1 MAKKKERGRKT
12 RFGPGRN
19 ARLQAK
25 EARGGGKTTLGQ
37 VYSGRLNRDLYP
49 PSALEFLHICA
60 LEGDENIDKYLPW
73 PKEEYVMSNG
83 EILTTKFDAHVTLR
97 SGRPQMREVSESDE
111 ELDPRKLAQHEAQL
125 LILAGR
131 DLDYVRITRAI
142 LLDQMTLIRNW
153 WDALPRLKAAR
164 GLVLEPY
171 RKEIMRRAEHEGRI
185 NFEALLQDTDPARGA
200 IYQAAIFQCIQAG
213 LLRSNLDS
221 EPLCLSTLVW
231 PREAL
236 K

>member
-1 MAKKKERGRKT
+1 MAKKKERGRKN

-19 ARLQAK
+19 ERLQAK
-25 EARGGGKTTLGQ
+25 DARGGGKTTLGQ
-37 VYSGRLNRDLYP
+37 VYSGRLKCNLYP
-49 PSALEFLHICA
+49 PSALEFLHICT
-60 LEGDENIDKYLPW
+60 LEGDENIGKYVPW
-73 PKEEYVMSNG
+73 PKEEHVMSNG

-125 LILAGR
+125 LTLAGR

-153 WDALPRLKAAR
+153 WDALSGLKAAHE
-164 GLVLEPY
+164 LILEPY
-171 RKEIMRRAEHEGRI
+171 RKEIMRRAELSGRI
-185 NFEALLQDTDPARGA
+185 NFEALLQDTDPALDA
-200 IYQAAIFQCIQAG
+200 NFQAAIFQCIQAG

-221 EPLCLSTLVW
+221 ELLSPSTLVW
-231 PREAL
+231 PREA
-236 K
+236 

>member
-1 MAKKKERGRKT
+1 MAKKKERGRKA

-19 ARLQAK
+19 TRLQAK
-25 EARGGGKTTLGQ
+25 EARGGGKTTLVQ
-37 VYSGRLNRDLYP
+37 VYSGRLKCNLYP

-60 LEGDENIDKYLPW
+60 LEGDENIGKYVPW
-73 PKEEYVMSNG
+73 PKEEHVMSNG

-153 WDALPRLKAAR
+153 WDALSGLKAAHE
-164 GLVLEPY
+164 LILEPY
-171 RKEIMRRAEHEGRI
+171 RKEIMRRAELSGRT
-185 NFEALLQDTDPARGA
+185 NFEALLQDTDPALNA
-200 IYQAAIFQCIQAG
+200 NFQAAIFQCIQAG

-221 EPLCLSTLVW
+221 EPLSPSTLVW
-231 PREAL
+231 PREA
-236 K
+236 